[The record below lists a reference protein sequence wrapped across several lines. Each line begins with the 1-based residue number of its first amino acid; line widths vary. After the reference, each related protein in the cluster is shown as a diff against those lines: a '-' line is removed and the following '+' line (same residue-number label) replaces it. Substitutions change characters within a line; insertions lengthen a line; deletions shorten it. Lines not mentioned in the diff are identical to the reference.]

1 MSNGANLKPAVVND
15 TLRSTAMPTDTN
27 SPLVYV
33 SDAPTN
39 SSLSRPLVAG
49 ILSDFV
55 PGGENDDATVRAT
68 ENVKQHQSGHTID
81 PDELPSTFY
90 ARYPDKKQ
98 GRLPH
103 LFMANG
109 FWCVSARCAEVLSR
123 FDLGPGGT
131 RPIQAFQHD
140 RTTPIEGQYAVLNFG
155 AHKTALVA
163 EASPGARLPMG
174 WEGPMRAL
182 KLNHKDNDIA
192 VSISALDG
200 VDLWVDPHLDRALF
214 LSAPL
219 ADALRKA
226 RVATPWGLKACRVV
240 GNADEGAGR

>member
-163 EASPGARLPMG
+163 EASPGVRQPEPDVAKWRLRLRLNDGQVAASPTALG
-174 WEGPMRAL
+174 GP
-182 KLNHKDNDIA
+182 
-192 VSISALDG
+192 
-200 VDLWVDPHLDRALF
+200 DLWFDPTLRNGF
-214 LSAPL
+214 FVSAAL
-219 ADALRKA
+219 ADALKKA

-240 GNADEGAGR
+240 GDGTERTG